1 MTESPNTAPIPELAW
16 AAGQRTLAGV
26 GTLLSVLALLAAKIA
41 DQPGIDGY
49 AFRLTAWIAALVLLL
64 CCAVLTWCWHS
75 QLGQWRSGRDD
86 GYPQRRRVSLIAHV
100 VSYAAVLV
108 GMFGA
113 IEGSA
118 LAGFASRAGT
128 LDGIAFI
135 LMIFGQI
142 IGGTQYL
149 RRSGPPGTVP
159 TYIRKLNAKVQSLR

>member
-1 MTESPNTAPIPELAW
+1 
-16 AAGQRTLAGV
+16 
-26 GTLLSVLALLAAKIA
+26 
-41 DQPGIDGY
+41 
-49 AFRLTAWIAALVLLL
+49 
-64 CCAVLTWCWHS
+64 
-75 QLGQWRSGRDD
+75 
-86 GYPQRRRVSLIAHV
+86 VSLIAHV